1 MKHVFF
7 PIYLL
12 PFFLFSQKNT
22 TEDYIRLYKDA
33 SIENM
38 KLKKIPASIT
48 LAQGILESGN
58 GNSDLAVNANNHFG
72 IKCHKEWNGATYF
85 KDDDAPNE
93 CFRKYNSVLDSYK
106 DHADFLT
113 SRERYNAL
121 FSLDITDYKGW
132 ARGLKAAGYA
142 TNPNYADRLIDL
154 IEKYNLNAFDLLTA
168 TKEQPY
174 NVTKLPDN
182 IQTNQKGTG
191 MVFFVNGL
199 RAVEVKSGQTKVGL
213 ATDFGLKVAQ
223 LEKYNELGIGDELYE
238 GQLIFLEPKR
248 SSAESGKDFHFVK
261 QGETFYSIAQMYGI
275 WVKDLLKK
283 NKKGLGSTL
292 KEGERM
298 YLRKKRP

>member
-1 MKHVFF
+1 MKHAFF
-7 PIYLL
+7 SIYLL
-12 PFFLFSQKNT
+12 PLFLFSQKNT

-142 TNPNYADRLIDL
+142 TNPNYADQLINL